1 MIEKPLYF
9 GRFLAGMMALFGGYL
24 LVAWASYTPLDNAWS
39 IANDP
44 TMLQN
49 KAGAFGAWWI
59 DLFFSFFGY
68 VGNLIPFIVFFIPF
82 FILTRQISL
91 RSCWQVI
98 LLLIGISCFI
108 TGLSLLTTLLSP
120 SFNWENG
127 GGAIGGLLGQILY
140 PVLNK
145 AGLLFVAI
153 VATFCGFLL
162 GEGTAFFRSIVNFYH
177 WVNAK
182 ETISAPI
189 VDSTETES
197 EKVFISGLD
206 EQKNTSKDSEI
217 TQQQSSNSDNRLNVL
232 EDTASIADILKLD
245 QEKNDSVILSQLE
258 PQATPEEGVS
268 KAVEMVTVDNNYTPP
283 NIIGLSKTVDPVET
297 GTTEKNPLDFSVIEQ
312 KAQEENTEQVE
323 KIAESILPIVSVENR
338 NEDLSAQAD
347 TSIVETIAENSNL
360 ALASEDQADEL
371 ENEHHAEL
379 VRQFKELERQKR
391 QELEQRAKALNA
403 EDTLKILLGEE
414 QIPPTTPQESIV
426 ATEVI
431 TQPNVDQPNKDE
443 VAQQPIALAETPTV
457 SLVEASI
464 LQVKQVAEQ
473 SSVVEM
479 GITEAIPQPMIQP
492 QADEV
497 KHDVVVTSAVAE
509 QVEENRA
516 ETQKPHYKPYANS
529 LIHPLLQPKTLEK
542 PTTPMPSL
550 ALLEQPKTEQAVVT
564 EGEIT
569 SISQRIEQQLRNFNI
584 KATVKDVLIG
594 PVVTRYDIELHPG
607 VKASRVTSIE
617 TDLARSLMLGAIR
630 IAEMIPGKPY
640 VGIETPNRHRQI
652 VALRDVLDS
661 EEFRNATSP
670 LSMALGK
677 DISGKA
683 VVVDLANMPHLL
695 VAGSTGSG
703 KSVGVNTMILSL
715 LFKVKPDQVKFIMI
729 DPKQVELNVYN
740 DIPHLLTEVVTDMKK
755 AANALRWCVDEME
768 RRYQLLSV
776 LRVRNIEGYNEKIE
790 QAEEMGLPIPNP
802 LWRPGDTMDQ
812 MPPALEKLPYIV
824 VIVDEFADLMMIV
837 GKSVEELIARLAQKA
852 RAIGIHL
859 ILATQ
864 RPSVD
869 VITGLIKSN
878 IPSRIAFT
886 VASKIDSRTILDT
899 SGAESLLGK
908 GDMLYSGTNSNQ
920 LVRVHGA
927 FMTTDE
933 VVRVADDWRARGTPQ
948 YLTEILETSE
958 DEQNDSV
965 NRYGSGELD
974 DRFDEAVALVLNSG
988 NTSANYLQRRLGVG
1002 FPRAA
1007 RILDQMEEQGIV
1019 SSPVNGKREILDR
1032 RGEY

>member
-108 TGLSLLTTLLSP
+108 IGLSLLATLLSP

-127 GGAIGGLLGQILY
+127 GGAIGGLFGQILY

-145 AGLLFVAI
+145 TGLLFVAI

-162 GEGTAFFRSIVNFYH
+162 GKGTAFFRSIVNFYH

-189 VDSTETES
+189 ADSLETES
-197 EKVFISGLD
+197 EKVVISGLD
-206 EQKNTSKDSEI
+206 EQKNTSKDCEI

-245 QEKNDSVILSQLE
+245 QEKNDSVTLSQLK
-258 PQATPEEGVS
+258 PLATPEEGVS

-283 NIIGLSKTVDPVET
+283 NIIGLSKTVDPIKTV
-297 GTTEKNPLDFSVIEQ
+297 TTEKNPLDFSVIEQ

-338 NEDLSAQAD
+338 NEDLVAQAD

-379 VRQFKELERQKR
+379 VRQFEELERQKR

-403 EDTLKILLGEE
+403 EDTLKILLGEA
-414 QIPPTTPQESIV
+414 QIPLATPQESIV

-431 TQPNVDQPNKDE
+431 TQPNIDQPNKDE
-443 VAQQPIALAETPTV
+443 ATQQSIALAETP
-457 SLVEASI
+457 
-464 LQVKQVAEQ
+464 
-473 SSVVEM
+473 
-479 GITEAIPQPMIQP
+479 
-492 QADEV
+492 
-497 KHDVVVTSAVAE
+497 
-509 QVEENRA
+509 
-516 ETQKPHYKPYANS
+516 KPHYKPYANS

-550 ALLEQPKTEQAVVT
+550 ALLAQPKTEQAVVT
-564 EGEIT
+564 ESEIT

-584 KATVKDVLIG
+584 KAIVKDVLIG

-790 QAEEMGLPIPNP
+790 QAAEMGLPIPNP

-933 VVRVADDWRARGTPQ
+933 VVRVADDWRARGRPQ
-948 YLTEILETSE
+948 YLTEILQTSE
-958 DEQNDSV
+958 EEQNDSV